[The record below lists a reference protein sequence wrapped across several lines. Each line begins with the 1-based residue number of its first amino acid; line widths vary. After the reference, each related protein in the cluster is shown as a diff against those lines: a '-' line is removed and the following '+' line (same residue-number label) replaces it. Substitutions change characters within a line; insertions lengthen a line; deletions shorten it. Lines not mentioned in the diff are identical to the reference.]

1 MISVGADFVATFLI
15 VYILSN
21 LLWNASI
28 TFIGAIIVGLLLGVI
43 EYFTHRFLITSGKV
57 QKSTA

>member
-1 MISVGADFVATFLI
+1 MYF
-15 VYILSN
+15 LSN

-57 QKSTA
+57 QKSTACR